1 MKIMIDAV
9 HCLVNSDWTLNEE
22 LADYLRSLDLKIY
35 VITNASPEKISEIID
50 DFEIFTLE
58 NNPPKT
64 DSKYFEAF
72 LEKVGSADDLYYAD
86 HLKDNLDSAKSAGIT
101 NTFLWTGDLDR
112 LKDWLNSVIPS
123 LCFVMVEPFHID
135 LLPLNNSIPIRSV
148 TITI

>member
-1 MKIMIDAV
+1 MIDAV

-64 DSKYFEAF
+64 DSNYFEAF

-112 LKDWLNSVIPS
+112 LKDWLN
-123 LCFVMVEPFHID
+123 
-135 LLPLNNSIPIRSV
+135 N
-148 TITI
+148 

>member
-1 MKIMIDAV
+1 MFCVANEFLYCVVHEYCYKFEYLRLIMKIMIDAV

-72 LEKVGSADDLYYAD
+72 LEKVGSAEDLYYAD

-112 LKDWLNSVIPS
+112 LKDWLN
-123 LCFVMVEPFHID
+123 
-135 LLPLNNSIPIRSV
+135 N
-148 TITI
+148 